1 MYSYDGNIAFS
12 ADFTKHNNQK
22 KNGCKSWYYDNMI
35 VFIFISLEKEGP
47 VHCSTFYN
55 HTGQSVKDLNTA

>member
-22 KNGCKSWYYDNMI
+22 KKKM
-35 VFIFISLEKEGP
+35 P
-47 VHCSTFYN
+47 VR
-55 HTGQSVKDLNTA
+55 VDIIIW

>member
-22 KNGCKSWYYDNMI
+22 NLANLLK
-35 VFIFISLEKEGP
+35 
-47 VHCSTFYN
+47 T
-55 HTGQSVKDLNTA
+55 